1 MVFALWTQAVVDGRT
16 SPDAAADA
24 IAAGATHRVLG
35 LLDDE
40 AVSLPVALAR
50 LRAVGS
56 HAYSDVNAGTI
67 VARIMRGRDMYE
79 ERQRAKGLKGSVE
92 AAVKRREELET
103 EQRERMG
110 V

>member
-1 MVFALWTQAVVDGRT
+1 
-16 SPDAAADA
+16 
-24 IAAGATHRVLG
+24 
-35 LLDDE
+35 
-40 AVSLPVALAR
+40 
-50 LRAVGS
+50 
-56 HAYSDVNAGTI
+56 
-67 VARIMRGRDMYE
+67 MRGRDMYE